1 MGSPRGE
8 DNRGNDSGSRALSA
22 HGQRGSHFSASVRI
36 FQRASAAHMTTSR
49 QQHRQQ
55 GNNLV
60 RENNHGWRI
69 GQLIQVTCL
78 NSRHFGRCGVITQVC
93 NVRLRVAFEDG
104 EPGSFVAKSRA
115 SLVAELPRAARTARR
130 PWERPW
136 EVESDEDEDGATDQ
150 SQLLEHLA
158 FTAAALISSHG
169 DDAARIRR
177 TLNKFTATVCRNTR
191 ALSRQRRWRPRPLPY
206 AIAWV

>member
-1 MGSPRGE
+1 MGSSRGE
-8 DNRGNDSGSRALSA
+8 DNRGNDPGSRALSA
-22 HGQRGSHFSASVRI
+22 HGHAVRI
-36 FQRASAAHMTTSR
+36 FQRAFAFFQRASAAHMRPSY

-55 GNNLV
+55 GNNMIG
-60 RENNHGWRI
+60 ENNHGWRI
-69 GQLIQVTCL
+69 GQLIQFTCL

-115 SLVAELPRAARTARR
+115 SLVAELPRAARTPR
-130 PWERPW
+130 RPW
-136 EVESDEDEDGATDQ
+136 EVESDEDEDGATDL

-158 FTAAALISSHG
+158 FTAAALILSHG

-177 TLNKFTATVCRNTR
+177 TLNEFTATVCRNTR
-191 ALSRQRRWRPRPLPY
+191 ALSRQQRWRPRPLPY